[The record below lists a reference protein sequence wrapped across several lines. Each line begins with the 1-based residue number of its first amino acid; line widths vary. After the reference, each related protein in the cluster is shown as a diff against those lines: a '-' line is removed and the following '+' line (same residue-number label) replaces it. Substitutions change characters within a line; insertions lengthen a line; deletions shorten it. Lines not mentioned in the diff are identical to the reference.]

1 MEGRSR
7 SAAMPVAERFVS
19 INGEGPRAGRFAAF
33 VRFAGCN
40 LSCSYCDT
48 RWACQPGCPVEQL
61 SCAQIARWV
70 LEQGV
75 PCATL
80 TGGEPLLQPLLPEL
94 ARILLEQG
102 SCTVEVETNGACSVE
117 PLCALRAAHP
127 GRLAITLDCKLPSS
141 GMAQHMLEG
150 NYALLGEADCVK
162 FVAGSEEDLVE
173 AARVMREHGLLQRC
187 PVYVSPVFL
196 CSGGVDSSTLLAM
209 AVERYGAHKVVAL
222 SISYGQK
229 HIREIESARAVAAH
243 YGVEQR
249 FLDLGAIFADSS
261 CSLLAHS
268 GEEIPRESY
277 ADQLDEAGGQPVSTY
292 VPFRNG
298 LFLSSAASMA
308 LGLGCG
314 VL

>member
-102 SCTVEVETNGACSVE
+102 SCTVEIETNGACSVE

-127 GRLAITLDCKLPSS
+127 GRLALTLDCKLPSS

-187 PVYVSPVFL
+187 PVYVSPVFGQIEPADIVGFL
-196 CSGGVDSSTLLAM
+196 QREGLT
-209 AVERYGAHKVVAL
+209 GARVQLQLHKL
-222 SISYGQK
+222 IWP
-229 HIREIESARAVAAH
+229 
-243 YGVEQR
+243 GVEK
-249 FLDLGAIFADSS
+249 
-261 CSLLAHS
+261 
-268 GEEIPRESY
+268 
-277 ADQLDEAGGQPVSTY
+277 
-292 VPFRNG
+292 
-298 LFLSSAASMA
+298 
-308 LGLGCG
+308 G
-314 VL
+314 V